1 VSVPVPRLREPGDVT
16 DLVRRFHDA
25 HRRRYGHMAEAEAV
39 EIVNFQVTAIGLIPK
54 PVMKTFSKTDAPAA
68 PLESRPVY
76 FNADEA
82 RDTPV
87 FHRSVLQPGTAIA
100 GPAVIEEK
108 TSTTVLYP
116 GQRAVVDG
124 YLNIE
129 VEI

>member
-1 VSVPVPRLREPGDVT
+1 
-16 DLVRRFHDA
+16 
-25 HRRRYGHMAEAEAV
+25 MAEAEAV

-54 PVMKTFSKTDAPAA
+54 PVMKTFNKIDTPAA
-68 PLESRPVY
+68 PPDSRPVY

-87 FHRSVLQPGTAIA
+87 FHRGALQPGTAIA

-116 GQRAVVDG
+116 GQRALVDT

-129 VEI
+129 VLVP